1 MRKRCRFLRS
11 ANGDDF
17 TSWVIILDKVRYRKN
32 AKRNRKGEK
41 ADPDNYRGINL
52 LDTTLKLATRIIIEK
67 IGENNKDIEVGGS
80 CTDAVFIIRQS
91 KEKSGISRVQ
101 MNPGLSRRWKN

>member
-1 MRKRCRFLRS
+1 MRKRCRSLRS

-41 ADPDNYRGINL
+41 ADPNNY
-52 LDTTLKLATRIIIEK
+52 KLIIEK
-67 IGENNKDIEVGGS
+67 IRENNKDIEVGGH
-80 CTDAVFIIRQS
+80 A
-91 KEKSGISRVQ
+91 Q
-101 MNPGLSRRWKN
+101 MWYS

>member
-1 MRKRCRFLRS
+1 MRKRCRSLRS

-41 ADPDNYRGINL
+41 ADPNNY
-52 LDTTLKLATRIIIEK
+52 KLIIEK
-67 IGENNKDIEVGGS
+67 IRENNKDIEVGGS
-80 CTDAVFIIRQS
+80 CTDVVFIIRQS
-91 KEKSGISRVQ
+91 KEKSLGYLYKEGANIARS
-101 MNPGLSRRWKN
+101 NESWAE